1 MRQQLTID
9 DSLTEAEAMK
19 MLRSLGLQQQV
30 QPRVAAH
37 ARHAA
42 IALTVENEVIPRLLQ
57 ACQQHRADAAQAAS
71 KTVMNDAVT
80 ALTEILLSG
89 SQSEAAEFVEK
100 MQAAGASRKSLFLN
114 LLTPAA
120 RCLGEMWEDDRCDFV
135 EVSVGT
141 LRLANVVRLVSRA
154 FEAEAS
160 PVQAGPRALLVQAP
174 GEQHGL
180 GIAMVASFFRRAG
193 WHVQTDPVKDSEALV
208 DIVRQEWFSLV
219 GISVACTSRVDGL
232 AADIRA
238 IRAASRNPAIG
249 IMVGGAT
256 FIEHP
261 QLVARIGADCT
272 AADASLAVAQ
282 ANRLVSRLACQK

>member
-19 MLRSLGLQQQV
+19 MLRGLGRQHHV

-42 IALTVENEVIPRLLQ
+42 IALTVENEVIPRLLET
-57 ACQQHRADAAQAAS
+57 CQQHRADAAQAAS
-71 KTVMNDAVT
+71 QTAMNDEVA
-80 ALTEILLSG
+80 ALTELLLSG

-100 MQAAGASRKSLFLN
+100 MQASGANRESLFLN

-120 RCLGEMWEDDRCDFV
+120 RCLGKMWEEDRCDFV
-135 EVSVGT
+135 EVTVGT
-141 LRLANVVRLVSRA
+141 LRLANVMRLVSRA

-160 PVQAGPRALLVQAP
+160 PVKAGPRALLVQAP

-193 WHVQTDPVKDSEALV
+193 WQVQTDPVEDTEALV

-219 GISVACTSRVDGL
+219 GISVACTSRADAL

-261 QLVARIGADCT
+261 HLVQRIGADCT
-272 AADASLAVAQ
+272 ATDASLAVAE
-282 ANRLVSRLACQK
+282 ANSLVSRLACQK